1 MATRTQEVRTFGCKI
16 NVHDSERIA
25 GLLDEAGYGPVADS
39 AQPDVVAFSPWGHV
53 AFSAETGVDGRTEGF
68 RARGSW

>member
-25 GLLDEAGYGPVADS
+25 GLLDEAGYGP
-39 AQPDVVAFSPWGHV
+39 
-53 AFSAETGVDGRTEGF
+53 ETGVDGRTAGF